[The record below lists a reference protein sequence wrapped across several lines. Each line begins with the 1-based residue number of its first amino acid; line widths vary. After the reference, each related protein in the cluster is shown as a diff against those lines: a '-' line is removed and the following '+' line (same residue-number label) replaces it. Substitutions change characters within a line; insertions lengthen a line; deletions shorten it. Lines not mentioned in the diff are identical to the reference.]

1 MDRIDRRQA
10 LALAL
15 GAALSSPRAKALTIP
30 AAGGAP
36 ALLPLNYNE
45 NPLGPGPKAREAI
58 IASLGDGWRY
68 ADGDPLQRL
77 IAAIA
82 AHEKVAPER
91 IAVGSGSGE
100 LLHILALGWASR
112 GSVTCAWPT
121 FGQLMGFAEKLG
133 ATVRRV
139 PLDAGLRHDAAAIDA
154 ATPTGTSLVYL
165 CNPNNPTGTVLPA
178 AELRELCLTLAAR
191 TLVVVDEAYMDFVEP
206 GATGSMVDL
215 ARGGADVV
223 VLRTFS
229 KLHGLAGLRVGYA
242 IGRPDTIERMRSL
255 ELVSPNMPGVVA
267 ATASLGDRDF
277 IARSRDSVM
286 ADRRRVSAVC
296 RELGME
302 CSDSHGNFV
311 FVRTGMPAT
320 EFRDR
325 MRGLGIEVGRPF
337 PPLTDWSR
345 ISLGLPEQNDE
356 LIAALTALK
365 LGGALPSAS
374 ASEPRD
380 GRPEARVWS

>member
-1 MDRIDRRQA
+1 MSRIDRRQA

-15 GAALSSPRAKALTIP
+15 GAALVSPRAKALTIP
-30 AAGGAP
+30 AAGGA
-36 ALLPLNYNE
+36 ALIPLNYNE
-45 NPLGPGPKAREAI
+45 NPLGPGPKAREAM

-100 LLHILALGWASR
+100 LLHMLALGWATR

-121 FGQLMGFAEKLG
+121 FGQLMGFAEKVG

-206 GATGSMVDL
+206 GATESMVDL

-229 KLHGLAGLRVGYA
+229 KLHGMAGLRVGYA

-267 ATASLGDRDF
+267 ATASLGDEAF

-286 ADRRRVSAVC
+286 ADRFRVTAAC
-296 RELGME
+296 RGLGMQ

-311 FVRTGMPAT
+311 FVRTGMSAT
-320 EFRDR
+320 AFRDR

-365 LGGALPSAS
+365 SGGTLPSAS
-374 ASEPRD
+374 ASGPGD

>member
-1 MDRIDRRQA
+1 MSRIDRRQA

-15 GAALSSPRAKALTIP
+15 
-30 AAGGAP
+30 AAGLLQARTAIAVAGADGGAS

-45 NPLGPGPKAREAI
+45 NPLGPGPRAREAI
-58 IASLGDGWRY
+58 TASLGDGWRY

-82 AHEKVAPER
+82 AHERVAPER

-121 FGQLMGFAEKLG
+121 FGQLMGFAEKVG

-139 PLDAGLRHDAAAIDA
+139 PLDAALRHDAAALDA

-206 GATGSMVDL
+206 GATESMVDL

-229 KLHGLAGLRVGYA
+229 KLHGLAVLRVGYA

-267 ATASLGDRDF
+267 ATASLGDRGF

-286 ADRRRVSAVC
+286 VDRRRVTAAC
-296 RELGME
+296 RGLGMR

-311 FVRTGMPAT
+311 FVRTGMSAT
-320 EFRDR
+320 EFRNR

-365 LGGALPSAS
+365 SGGALPSAS

>member
-1 MDRIDRRQA
+1 MSRIDRRQA

-15 GAALSSPRAKALTIP
+15 GAALISPRAKALTVP
-30 AAGGAP
+30 AAGGA
-36 ALLPLNYNE
+36 ALIPLNYNE
-45 NPLGPGPKAREAI
+45 NPLGPGPKAREAM

-82 AHEKVAPER
+82 AHEQVAPER

-100 LLHILALGWASR
+100 LLHILALGWATR

-121 FGQLMGFAEKLG
+121 FGQLMGFAEKVD

-178 AELRELCLTLAAR
+178 TQLRELCLTLAAR

-206 GATGSMVDL
+206 GATESMVDL

-267 ATASLGDRDF
+267 ATASLGDREF

-286 ADRRRVSAVC
+286 ADRRRVTAAC
-296 RELGME
+296 RGLGME

-311 FVRTGMPAT
+311 FVRTGMSAT
-320 EFRDR
+320 AFRDR

-345 ISLGLPEQNDE
+345 ISLGLPAQNDE

-365 LGGALPSAS
+365 AGGALPSAS

-380 GRPEARVWS
+380 GRPEARLWS

>member
-1 MDRIDRRQA
+1 MSRIDRRQA

-15 GAALSSPRAKALTIP
+15 GAALASPRAKALAIP

-45 NPLGPGPKAREAI
+45 NPLGPGPKAREAM

-121 FGQLMGFAEKLG
+121 FGQLMGFAEAVG

-191 TLVVVDEAYMDFVEP
+191 TLVVVDEAYMDFIEP

-345 ISLGLPEQNDE
+345 ISLGKPADN
-356 LIAALTALK
+356 AALIVALRAFK
-365 LGGALPSAS
+365 AGGATRRA
-374 ASEPRD
+374 AAVM
-380 GRPEARVWS
+380 PEARAWS